1 MTELQN
7 GRFSGR
13 KNDEIKIKTIS
24 TKAKTRKEKIWK
36 EENMQE

>member
-1 MTELQN
+1 MKNNNPQSTC
-7 GRFSGR
+7 